1 MRRFNCT
8 SLFVNLSLVV
18 VCRNS
23 LFVFNKKSRTFASW
37 KVFEVVT
44 MLVGVINE
52 YLKSNRR
59 LVIPSFGAFVVK
71 GDGDIIFSELL
82 KGDDGVLRAL
92 LMEQGASEI
101 VAAAAIDRFIFEVRH
116 DLQESGSCFV
126 VNLGTFSR
134 NAEGVL
140 TFEKVKP
147 EQIVIPAAAAEPV
160 EPVIPTEPVKPVEPI
175 VVPTPTAPPVRPAAK
190 PAPRTARHAR
200 KSGGGLLMWIVGVVI
215 AGALLALGYGLYCM
229 WNSPERDLDEQMDA
243 QRIPMIQI
251 PTTTSDNSDIN

>member
-1 MRRFNCT
+1 MFQ
-8 SLFVNLSLVV
+8 V
-18 VCRNS
+18 
-23 LFVFNKKSRTFASW
+23 
-37 KVFEVVT
+37 EI
-44 MLVGVINE
+44 MLVSVINE

-140 TFEKVKP
+140 VFEKVKP
-147 EQIVIPAAAAEPV
+147 EQIVIPTAA
-160 EPVIPTEPVKPVEPI
+160 TEPVKPVEPI

-190 PAPRTARHAR
+190 SAPRTARSAR
-200 KSGGGLLMWIVGVVI
+200 KSSGGLLMWLVGVVI